1 MAGLQNDYRDDDGKP
16 RLQGRGQAKGMPQYL
31 NPIAMMA
38 ISGARGNVDQIRQLG
53 GMRGLMAKPSGEII
67 ETPIKSNF
75 REGLSVLEYFSST
88 HGARKGLADTA
99 LKTADSGYL
108 TRKLADVAQNVII
121 NEIDCGTLNGVTK
134 TTIYKGETVEV
145 ELKDM
150 IVGRTAR
157 DTIRNPI
164 TDETI
169 VEENQIDH
177 PRDRRQ
183 AQGPEARDRSACA
196 RPLTCESPRG
206 ICARCYGVDMSHQPA
221 RRRRPGGRHHR
232 RPVDRRARHAAD
244 HAYVPHRRRRH
255 RVADRER
262 HQGGRRRHRRAPRHQ
277 RGRGHGRRRRQAHA
291 SP

>member
-1 MAGLQNDYRDDDGKP
+1 M
-16 RLQGRGQAKGMPQYL
+16 
-31 NPIAMMA
+31 
-38 ISGARGNVDQIRQLG
+38 
-53 GMRGLMAKPSGEII
+53 
-67 ETPIKSNF
+67 
-75 REGLSVLEYFSST
+75 LEYFTST

-169 VEENQIDH
+169 VEENQIITNEIADKLKELKLEVD
-177 PRDRRQ
+177 P
-183 AQGPEARDRSACA
+183 
-196 RPLTCESPRG
+196 RPLAAHVRKP
-206 ICARCYGVDMSHQPA
+206 ARHLCPLLRHRHVHQP
-221 RRRRPGGRHHR
+221 RRRGRPGRRHHR
-232 RPVDRRARHAAD
+232 RPVHRRAGHAAH

-255 RVADRER
+255 RLADRKR
-262 HQGGRRRHRRAPRHQ
+262 HQGRSPA
-277 RGRGHGRRRRQAHA
+277 A
-291 SP
+291 SSSTATSTPSRSTTPKATSAWSP

>member
-1 MAGLQNDYRDDDGKP
+1 MLK
-16 RLQGRGQAKGMPQYL
+16 YL

-38 ISGARGNVDQIRQLG
+38 VSGARGNVDQIRQLG

-121 NEIDCGTLNGVTK
+121 NQIECGTRQRRDQDARSTK
-134 TTIYKGETVEV
+134 ARPVEV

-169 VEENQIDH
+169 VERKPDH
-177 PRDRRQ
+177 HQRDRRQ
-183 AQGPEARDRSACA
+183 AQGAEARDRSACA

-206 ICARCYGVDMSHQPA
+206 ICATLLRHRHVHQPA
-221 RRRRPGGRHHR
+221 WSKKAWPSASSPPSRS
-232 RPVDRRARHAAD
+232 
-244 HAYVPHRRRRH
+244 
-255 RVADRER
+255 
-262 HQGGRRRHRRAPRHQ
+262 
-277 RGRGHGRRRRQAHA
+277 A
-291 SP
+291 SPARSSRCVRSTPAASPPAR

>member
-1 MAGLQNDYRDDDGKP
+1 
-16 RLQGRGQAKGMPQYL
+16 MPKYL
-31 NPIAMMA
+31 NPINMMA
-38 ISGARGNVDQIRQLG
+38 TSKARGSVDQMRQLG

-67 ETPIKSNF
+67 ETPIKANF

-121 NEIDCGTLNGVTK
+121 NEIDCQHAQRRQQDDDLQ
-134 TTIYKGETVEV
+134 GETVEV

-169 VEENQIDH
+169 VEEISHHQ
-177 PRDRRQ
+177 RDRRQ
-183 AQGPEARDRSACA
+183 LKELKLETIRVAQPAHVRKPARHLCPLLRHRHEHQPGRREGLAVGIIAASRSA
-196 RPLTCESPRG
+196 S
-206 ICARCYGVDMSHQPA
+206 
-221 RRRRPGGRHHR
+221 
-232 RPVDRRARHAAD
+232 RARSSRCVRSTPA
-244 HAYVPHRRRRH
+244 
-255 RVADRER
+255 
-262 HQGGRRRHRRAPRHQ
+262 
-277 RGRGHGRRRRQAHA
+277 A
-291 SP
+291 SPPVR

>member
-1 MAGLQNDYRDDDGKP
+1 MAGLSKDYRDDEGKP
-16 RLQGRGQAKGMPQYL
+16 VPVNHPNTLRYL

-121 NEIDCGTLNGVTK
+121 NQIDCGTVNGVTK

-169 VEENQIDH
+169 VDENQIITNEIADKLE
-177 PRDRRQ
+177 
-183 AQGPEARDRSACA
+183 GSEARIDPRAQPADVRKPARHLRPLLRHRYVHQPQSSKKAWPSASSPPSRSASRA
-196 RPLTCESPRG
+196 RSS
-206 ICARCYGVDMSHQPA
+206 RCVRST
-221 RRRRPGGRHHR
+221 
-232 RPVDRRARHAAD
+232 PVAWRRAR
-244 HAYVPHRRRRH
+244 
-255 RVADRER
+255 
-262 HQGGRRRHRRAPRHQ
+262 
-277 RGRGHGRRRRQAHA
+277 
-291 SP
+291 